1 MTKLVYDAPEVTEI
15 GSFEV
20 VTQGGSG
27 THTIDATFV
36 SGTPISVLTFS

>member
-20 VTQGGSG
+20 LTQGGSG
-27 THTIDATFV
+27 SNFIDATFTA
-36 SGTPISVLTFS
+36 GTPVSSLTFS